1 MDSIRHYITDDPS
14 ALSFAFATLV
24 AGYLVLR
31 CLLPPNTNSEEGWK
45 KDSLKVTTG
54 LSFVIPVTAA
64 IYSTFLHHALVAA
77 APPTVLPLVCPKGVA
92 NPALFAW
99 NAYTGTVIGLIA
111 LFAPI
116 RLGAYK
122 HLGKNFTYSLAAPN
136 RLVTEGVYAWV
147 QHPSYTG
154 LIVVVYATMAL
165 FCRWDASVACY
176 MPDFVAWFIAAVPF
190 PTLMAV
196 SVAVAGLI
204 KLITT
209 RVRQEEA
216 MLKELFGDEWVQ
228 WNARTA
234 RFIPGL
240 F

>member
-1 MDSIRHYITDDPS
+1 MDALHHYITDDPH
-14 ALSFAFATLV
+14 ALSFAAATLV
-24 AGYLVLR
+24 AGCLVLK
-31 CLLPPNTNSEEGWK
+31 CLLPPNANSKNEWK
-45 KDSLKVTTG
+45 GDSFQSTAG
-54 LSFVIPVTAA
+54 MNFVGPVAAA
-64 IYSTFLHHALVAA
+64 ITTTFVYHALVAVA
-77 APPTVLPLVCPKGVA
+77 SPTALPLVCPKRVA

-99 NAYTGTVIGLIA
+99 NSYTATILVVIL

-136 RLVTEGVYAWV
+136 RLVTDGVYAYV

-154 LIVVVYATMAL
+154 FLFVIGSCMAL
-165 FCRWDASVACY
+165 FCRWDAGASCY
-176 MPDFVAWFIAAVPF
+176 MPDFAARLIDAMPF
-190 PTLMAV
+190 SALVTA
-196 SVAVAGLI
+196 SAAVAGLAKI
-204 KLITT
+204 V
-209 RVRQEEA
+209 RVRVSQEEA
-216 MLKELFGDEWVQ
+216 MLKELFGDEWVN